1 MYSLATLIALTTS
14 KRYLIEKEVEFRSS
28 SSDTKTGNPLRDA
41 SLWIQQ
47 RSKSVNTTLLLVVAA
62 LSYSVG
68 GYYMK
73 LSEGLTRGVP
83 TALVLTLFGLG
94 ALLQTVAMR
103 HGSMSITYIIVLGI
117 EAITAV
123 VLGVF
128 LLGEGFSPVK
138 MAGIVLVFL
147 GIVVLRS

>member
-1 MYSLATLIALTTS
+1 
-14 KRYLIEKEVEFRSS
+14 LIEKAVEFRSS
-28 SSDTKTGNPLRDA
+28 FSDTKTSNSPAGEPFR
-41 SLWIQQ
+41 SFQQ
-47 RSKSVNTTLLLVVAA
+47 RSKIVNTTLLLVVAA

-73 LSEGLTRGVP
+73 LSEGLTRGAP
-83 TALVLTLFGLG
+83 TALVLALFGLG

-123 VLGVF
+123 LLGVF
-128 LLGEGFSPVK
+128 LLGEGFSPGK